1 MEYIEIE
8 NVETGEVEV
17 TKVVEIPTDIKS
29 YKEFL
34 AQIDAH
40 LDDDS
45 ILELD

>member
-34 AQIDAH
+34 ATAMTKPMVAIG
-40 LDDDS
+40 
-45 ILELD
+45 